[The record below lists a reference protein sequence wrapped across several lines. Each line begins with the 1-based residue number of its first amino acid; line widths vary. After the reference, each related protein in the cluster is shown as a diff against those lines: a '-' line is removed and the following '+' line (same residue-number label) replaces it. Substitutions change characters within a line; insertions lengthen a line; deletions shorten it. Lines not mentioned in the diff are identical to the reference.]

1 MPVTQAQ
8 IILGMGLIVV
18 SQAVQAAQ
26 ITFEDYFL
34 SEMNMSAMKIVGY
47 EGVIGSAIMALVLL
61 PAVQLLP
68 GALESFHSSVLP

>member
-1 MPVTQAQ
+1 MTQAQ

-68 GALESFHSSVLP
+68 GALESIHSSVLP